1 MKKWLIK
8 QLSKSETL
16 LDLCCAVIS
25 ESGMTVTFNYMGGAL
40 EALFEGNISDQEFN
54 DVANRKI
61 SLEDAIARAAA
72 RNTL

>member
-40 EALFEGNISDQEFN
+40 EAFFEGSISKQDLD
-54 DVANRKI
+54 DVVDRKI

-72 RNTL
+72 RNT